1 MVRESYELMGY
12 PDILGRL
19 AVKPPGPKANSARTL
34 AEYLPKQR
42 QTLLEL
48 FRHSLVAAQG
58 LLECYRVQVKMQRNP
73 GEAEG
78 LLRSQLAE

>member
-12 PDILGRL
+12 PDIRGHLAEKPRGRR
-19 AVKPPGPKANSARTL
+19 ANSARTSG
-34 AEYLPKQR
+34 EYLPEQR

-58 LLECYRVQVKMQRNP
+58 LLECYGV
-73 GEAEG
+73 
-78 LLRSQLAE
+78 